1 MGWSIVMVGAQALQ
15 STFESYMN
23 VINAIT
29 YFNEPTMA
37 LIVIANKTILSQYSI
52 NQGIE
57 IFGKYG

>member
-37 LIVIANKTILSQYSI
+37 LIVIANKNILSQYSI